1 MTFSSRTPDDLS
13 LNPIAKALEQ
23 AQSTTLIDL
32 TESNP
37 THCGLAYPADLLS
50 DLSRPEALQ
59 YNPNAFGS
67 LSARK
72 TLANYLN
79 ARGHQID
86 PKNLVLTASTSEAY
100 SYLFKLLGDPG
111 DAFLAPTPGYPLLD
125 HLLHLEALG
134 LIPYPARPLPG
145 WPLDLPALKA
155 SVTARTRGIIVVDP
169 NNPTG
174 ATLSELDSQALSA
187 LCKERNLA
195 YIVDEVFSD
204 YLYEPTTRRTPSPS
218 ILSFRL
224 GGLSKSLGL
233 PQLKLSWIE
242 LLGPEKQLAE
252 CRNRLELIADTYL
265 SVNTPVQ
272 VGLEKL
278 LAFAPNIQKQILDR
292 VLQNRRVL
300 ESLFAGS
307 KNVKVWLAQGGWY
320 ALLEVLS
327 EGANDETLV
336 LEAIQKHQVNI
347 QPGGFYD
354 LVEGCFLVISLL
366 PQLEVFRTGATRLK
380 KLLVN

>member
-1 MTFSSRTPDDLS
+1 MIFSSRTPDDLS
-13 LNPIAKALEQ
+13 PNPIARALEQ
-23 AQSTTLIDL
+23 VRGTDFIDL

-37 THCGLAYPADLLS
+37 TRCGFTYPADLLS
-50 DLSRPEALQ
+50 DLSHPEALR
-59 YNPNAFGS
+59 YDPHALGS
-67 LSARK
+67 LSARR
-72 TLANYLN
+72 TLADYLN
-79 ARGHQID
+79 IRGHQID
-86 PKNLVLTASTSEAY
+86 PENLVLTASTSEAY

-125 HLLHLEALG
+125 HLLHLEALE
-134 LIPYPARPLPG
+134 LIPYPAHPLPG
-145 WPLDLPALKA
+145 WPLDLPALKLA
-155 SVTARTRGIIVVDP
+155 VTHRTKGVIVVDP

-174 ATLSELDSQALSA
+174 ATLSGADRQALWS
-187 LCKERNLA
+187 LCEERNLA
-195 YIVDEVFSD
+195 YIIDEVFSD
-204 YLYEPTTRRTPSPS
+204 YLYEPATKQAPSPS

-242 LLGPEKQLAE
+242 LSGPERQLAE

-292 VLQNRRVL
+292 IFKNHRVL

-307 KNVKVWLAQGGWY
+307 ENVKVWPTQGGWY

-327 EGANDETLV
+327 EGANAETLA

-354 LVEGCFLVISLL
+354 LAEGCFLVVSLL
-366 PQLEVFRTGATRLK
+366 PQLEIFRTGANRLK
-380 KLLVN
+380 KLLN